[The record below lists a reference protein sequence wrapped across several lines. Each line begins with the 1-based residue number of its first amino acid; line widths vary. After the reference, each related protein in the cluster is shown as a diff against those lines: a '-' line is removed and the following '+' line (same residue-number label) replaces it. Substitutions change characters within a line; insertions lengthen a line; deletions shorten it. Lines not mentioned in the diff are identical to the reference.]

1 MGDKLIMS
9 AKAHKRKVILEDVK
23 KGGRPTSF
31 IKRAVIFVKTVITT
45 RPRQRDPSGT
55 SVIVSS
61 LLIMKIMH

>member
-45 RPRQRDPSGT
+45 QRQQQLRSG
-55 SVIVSS
+55 IDEIANS